1 MTSERIRQLEAGGI
15 DVAQALERVM
25 GNEALLERL
34 LGKFLD
40 APQYHA
46 LCAALE
52 RGDPEQ
58 AAAAAHTMKGMC
70 GNLSMTELFRL
81 FTMQVETLRG
91 GDLVA
96 GREMMAQITP
106 AYERATAAIR
116 GRAED
121 GGA

>member
-15 DVAQALERVM
+15 DVDQALERVM

-91 GDLVA
+91 GDLMA
-96 GREMMAQITP
+96 GRDLMGRITP
-106 AYERATAAIR
+106 AYERMTAALR
-116 GRAED
+116 GQAED

>member
-70 GNLSMTELFRL
+70 GNLSMTELFQL
-81 FTMQVETLRG
+81 FSAQVETLRG

-116 GRAED
+116 GRADD

>member
-1 MTSERIRQLEAGGI
+1 MTLERSSRLESGGI

-58 AAAAAHTMKGMC
+58 AAAAAHTK
-70 GNLSMTELFRL
+70 
-81 FTMQVETLRG
+81 
-91 GDLVA
+91 
-96 GREMMAQITP
+96 I
-106 AYERATAAIR
+106 
-116 GRAED
+116 GRAHV
-121 GGA
+121 

>member
-1 MTSERIRQLEAGGI
+1 MTLERSSRLESGGI

-91 GDLVA
+91 GDLMA
-96 GREMMAQITP
+96 GRALMAQIAP
-106 AYERATAAIR
+106 AYERVMVAIR
-116 GRAED
+116 RRTDEEG
-121 GGA
+121 

>member
-15 DVAQALERVM
+15 DVAQALERVI
-25 GNEALLERL
+25 GNAALLERL

-70 GNLSMTELFRL
+70 GNLSMTELFQL
-81 FTMQVETLRG
+81 FSAQVETLRG

>member
-15 DVAQALERVM
+15 DVVQALERVM

-70 GNLSMTELFRL
+70 GNLSMTELFQL
-81 FTMQVETLRG
+81 FSAQVETLRG

>member
-52 RGDPEQ
+52 RRDPEQ

>member
-25 GNEALLERL
+25 GNESLLERL

-81 FTMQVETLRG
+81 FSAQVETLRG

>member
-58 AAAAAHTMKGMC
+58 AVAAAHTMKGMC

>member
-25 GNEALLERL
+25 GNESLLERL

>member
-58 AAAAAHTMKGMC
+58 AAAAAHTMRGMC